1 MAEGEQRFVATA
13 PRLAG
18 LAARGLG
25 WVPDTFWNATP
36 AELAASLTA
45 EAASELAPLG
55 RHELAQMM
63 ERDAH
68 GRSD

>member
-1 MAEGEQRFVATA
+1 MAEGEQRFAA
-13 PRLAG
+13 AALRLAG

-25 WVPDTFWNATP
+25 WAPDTFWNATP
-36 AELAASLTA
+36 AELGASLTA
-45 EAASELAPLG
+45 DDAPELAPLG
-55 RHELAQMM
+55 RGELAQMM

>member
-1 MAEGEQRFVATA
+1 MAGAEHRFAA
-13 PRLAG
+13 AAQQLAG

-25 WVPDTFWNATP
+25 WTPETFWNATP
-36 AELAASLTA
+36 AELAASLA
-45 EAASELAPLG
+45 FEDPQQPAPVG

-68 GRSD
+68 GRPD